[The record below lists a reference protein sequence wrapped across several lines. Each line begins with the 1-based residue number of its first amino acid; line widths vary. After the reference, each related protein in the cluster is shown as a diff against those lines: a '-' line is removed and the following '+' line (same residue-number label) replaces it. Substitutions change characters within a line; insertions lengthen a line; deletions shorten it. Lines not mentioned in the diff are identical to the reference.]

1 MGCKAPP
8 GWRYPGKSGQTM
20 SQYYKD
26 ARATLAALAEGY
38 SRDEYINLIWAQRY
52 PHTTP
57 AASTGWPVKR
67 AHK

>member
-1 MGCKAPP
+1 
-8 GWRYPGKSGQTM
+8 M

-57 AASTGWPVKR
+57 AASAGWPVKR
-67 AHK
+67 NGHINDGG